1 MRQNKKPIK
10 PGQSGAHMKDN
21 KVKFLF
27 CRKCWRIFTVI
38 ILAATTIGLGL
49 QPKAFSDDITP
60 GGGHTNSQPSA
71 LEAWTFQ
78 DNVYW
83 TSDRGYAPVSFTNLN
98 FSYLGD
104 GASLVVNSNV
114 PARLQYNAIE
124 GDGTTNLTV
133 DIGSITFWFAP
144 NWASTNVGGSGPGEW
159 GRLIEVGGYSPD
171 SSYGLWSIYVDD
183 VGQNIYFSAQ
193 TNDLSSNLT
202 TYVSAPISWTTNYWH
217 YIALTYSTTNTDLYL
232 DGILATSGPPITI
245 YPGPD
250 VLANGFYMGSD
261 SNGVL
266 QAQGMFNNVYTY
278 NLPVDGG
285 VIQEWFYREY
295 GFYIMN
301 PWNAPYMNGL
311 KNGAITALAVPT
323 TISGFDVMTGQG
335 NLQLVG
341 TASSCVDGTTA
352 DQVWITNVT
361 VTAASTKGNKNVT
374 FTIEGGA
381 PGVPYDV
388 FANSVLSFGPSGVP
402 WTWMGKGYQCNIY
415 TLTNLPSTA
424 CFLIL
429 GTPQNSAGEGLTDAY
444 ELLVQKIDPSGSQFD
459 TNGVP
464 YAWYA
469 ENGIAAVGNADPDCD
484 ALVNYKEYQFGTLPQ
499 VSEGFSVWTTTSNS
513 SIP

>member
-1 MRQNKKPIK
+1 MNF
-10 PGQSGAHMKDN
+10 N
-21 KVKFLF
+21 KVRCLF
-27 CRKCWRIFTVI
+27 CRRLWRISSI
-38 ILAATTIGLGL
+38 SILVATAIGLGL
-49 QPKAFSDDITP
+49 LPKGYSDDISP
-60 GGGHTNSQPSA
+60 GGGNTNSPPSA
-71 LEAWTFQ
+71 LEAWPFQ
-78 DNVYW
+78 DNVTW
-83 TSDRGYAPVSFTNLN
+83 TNARGYAPVSFTNLS

-104 GASLVVNSNV
+104 GASLVVNSNA
-114 PARLQYNAIE
+114 PAWIQYKAIE
-124 GDGTTNLTV
+124 ADGTTNLTV

-144 NWASTNVGGSGPGEW
+144 NWASTNAGGSGPGEW
-159 GRLIEVGGYSPD
+159 GRLIEAGGYSPD

-217 YIALTYSTTNTDLYL
+217 YIALTYSTTNTALYL
-232 DGILATSGPPITI
+232 DGILATSGPPITV

-250 VLANGFYMGSD
+250 VLTNGFYMGSD

-278 NLPVDGG
+278 RVPVDSG
-285 VIQEWFYREY
+285 VIQDWFYR
-295 GFYIMN
+295 GFGSYIMN
-301 PWNAPYMNGL
+301 PWNARFMGGL
-311 KNGAITALAVPT
+311 ISALAIPSNN
-323 TISGFDVMTGQG
+323 SGFDVISGQG
-335 NLQLVG
+335 NLQWIG
-341 TASSCVDGTTA
+341 ASSSCVDGTTA
-352 DQVWITNVT
+352 GQVWFTNVT
-361 VTAASTKGNKNVT
+361 VTAAATNGNKNVT

-388 FANSVLSFGPSGVP
+388 FANSALSFGPSGVP
-402 WTWMGKGYQCNIY
+402 WKWMGQGYQCNIY

-429 GTPQNSAGEGLTDAY
+429 GTPQNTSGEGLTDAY
-444 ELLVQKIDPSGSQFD
+444 EQLVEKIDPGGPQFD

-469 ENGIAAVGNADPDCD
+469 ENGITAVGTADPDQD
-484 ALVNYKEYQFGTLPQ
+484 ALVNFKEYQFGTLPQ
-499 VSEGFSVWTTTSNS
+499 VSEGFSVWTTLGNS